1 MNGRGF
7 GAERLDTLRRDFD
20 AAFERGMEEA
30 HLVRFPVWFERSPS
44 RDPFETTIQSWIVAD
59 GIRVMVLQETEA
71 EDVRDFRW
79 FFKRTGHDY
88 EIEMFQID
96 IRNVNLHVPFIIEC
110 YRRWLIEREG
120 EESINAFIEKYMG
133 MP

>member
-20 AAFERGMEEA
+20 AAFERGLEEA

-71 EDVRDFRW
+71 EMFETSAGSSSEPVTTTRSRC
-79 FFKRTGHDY
+79 FK
-88 EIEMFQID
+88 
-96 IRNVNLHVPFIIEC
+96 
-110 YRRWLIEREG
+110 
-120 EESINAFIEKYMG
+120 
-133 MP
+133 